1 MDRKYR
7 NSSVG
12 TRKMKKILLT
22 LSIVIFF
29 TGAAVAKQGELRL
42 RSESVIVL
50 DAKQGNVIYRKN
62 ADKIRPIAS
71 ITKLMTAMVVL
82 DAKLALNQKISI
94 RSADIDR
101 LKNTRSRL
109 SLGAKLTR
117 KELLLLALMSSDNRA
132 AAALGRT
139 YPGGKRAFVKAMN
152 NKAFE
157 LGMGN
162 SFFVESTGLSSRNVS
177 TARDL
182 AKLVGAAHNYKLIR
196 KYTTT
201 AAYAVKLPRR
211 KHALLYKNSNIL
223 VRRGVWNI
231 DISKTGFLK
240 AAGRCLV
247 MHAQI
252 LGKPVII
259 VLLDSWGKNTRIGD
273 ANRIKKW
280 MEKNNRLKKRS
291 G

>member
-1 MDRKYR
+1 MQ
-7 NSSVG
+7 
-12 TRKMKKILLT
+12 KILLI
-22 LSIVIFF
+22 LSIVILF

-42 RSESVIVL
+42 RSESVMVL

-82 DAKLALNQKISI
+82 DAELALNKKISI

-182 AKLVGAAHNYKLIR
+182 AKLVGAAYNYKLIR

-201 AAYAVKLPRR
+201 AAYSVKLPRR

-223 VRRGVWNI
+223 VRRGVWDI

-252 LGKPVII
+252 LGKPIII

-280 MEKNNRLKKRS
+280 MEKNNRLKLQS
-291 G
+291 S

>member
-1 MDRKYR
+1 VVKKNNFVDRKYR
-7 NSSVG
+7 NSSVR

-132 AAALGRT
+132 AAAL
-139 YPGGKRAFVKAMN
+139 
-152 NKAFE
+152 E
-157 LGMGN
+157 QQ
-162 SFFVESTGLSSRNVS
+162 SF
-177 TARDL
+177 
-182 AKLVGAAHNYKLIR
+182 
-196 KYTTT
+196 
-201 AAYAVKLPRR
+201 
-211 KHALLYKNSNIL
+211 
-223 VRRGVWNI
+223 
-231 DISKTGFLK
+231 
-240 AAGRCLV
+240 
-247 MHAQI
+247 
-252 LGKPVII
+252 
-259 VLLDSWGKNTRIGD
+259 
-273 ANRIKKW
+273 
-280 MEKNNRLKKRS
+280 
-291 G
+291 

>member
-1 MDRKYR
+1 
-7 NSSVG
+7 
-12 TRKMKKILLT
+12 MKKIILT
-22 LSIVIFF
+22 LSITIAIFF
-29 TGAAVAKQGELRL
+29 NGVAVAKPGDLRL
-42 RSESVIVL
+42 RSESAIVL
-50 DAKQGNVIYRKN
+50 DAKHGNVIYGKN

-82 DAKLALNQKISI
+82 DAKLPLNEKITI
-94 RSADIDR
+94 RSADVDR
-101 LKNTRSRL
+101 IKRTRSRL

-117 KELLLLALMSSDNRA
+117 EELLLLSLMSSDNRA

-139 YPGGKRAFVKAMN
+139 YPGGKKAFVKAMN

-162 SFFVESTGLSSRNVS
+162 SFFVEATGLSSRNVS

-182 AKLVGAAHNYKLIR
+182 AKLVEAAHNYKIIR
-196 KYTTT
+196 KCTTT
-201 AAYAVKLPRR
+201 AVHSIKLPHR
-211 KHALLYKNSNIL
+211 KHSLLYKNSNSL
-223 VRRGVWNI
+223 VRRGAW
-231 DISKTGFLK
+231 DINVSKTGFLK
-240 AAGRCLV
+240 VAGRCLV

-273 ANRIKKW
+273 SNRIKKW
-280 MEKNNRLKKRS
+280 MEKSNRFKTHS

>member
-1 MDRKYR
+1 
-7 NSSVG
+7 
-12 TRKMKKILLT
+12 MKKIILT
-22 LSIVIFF
+22 LSITIAIFF
-29 TGAAVAKQGELRL
+29 NGVAVAKSGDLRL
-42 RSESVIVL
+42 RSESAIVL
-50 DAKQGNVIYRKN
+50 DAKHGNVIYGKD

-82 DAKLALNQKISI
+82 DAKLPLNEKITI
-94 RSADIDR
+94 RSADVDR
-101 LKNTRSRL
+101 IKRTRSRL

-117 KELLLLALMSSDNRA
+117 KELLLLSLMSSDNRA

-139 YPGGKRAFVKAMN
+139 YPGGKKVFVKAMN

-162 SFFVESTGLSSRNVS
+162 SFFVEATGLSSRNVS

-182 AKLVGAAHNYKLIR
+182 AKLVEAAHNYKLIR
-196 KYTTT
+196 KCTTT
-201 AAYAVKLPRR
+201 AVHSIKLPHR
-211 KHALLYKNSNIL
+211 KHSLLYKNSNSL
-223 VRRGVWNI
+223 VRRGAW
-231 DISKTGFLK
+231 DINVSKTGFLK

-273 ANRIKKW
+273 SNRIKKW
-280 MEKNNRLKKRS
+280 MEKSNRFKTHN